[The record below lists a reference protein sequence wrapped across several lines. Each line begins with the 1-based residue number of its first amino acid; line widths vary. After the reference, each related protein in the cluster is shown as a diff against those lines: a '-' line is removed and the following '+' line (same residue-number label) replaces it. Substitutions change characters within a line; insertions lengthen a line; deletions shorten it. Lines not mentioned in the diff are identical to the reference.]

1 MRERTQ
7 SGQLGEWQRL
17 LSALQ
22 VNRTELAH
30 LETHRTQ
37 LEALV
42 AQVEGLF
49 QSQAALSASKQE
61 ATQQVE
67 KQVADCDRLATVLRF
82 CLKQFYG
89 RSAEKLVEF
98 GIQPFRGRKRLTPP
112 PPPPPES
119 TAPARQ

>member
-30 LETHRTQ
+30 LETFRTQ
-37 LEALV
+37 FEVLV
-42 AQVEGLF
+42 AQMEDVL

-61 ATQQVE
+61 ATQQLA
-67 KQVADCDRLATVLRF
+67 KQVADCDRLETVLHLS
-82 CLKQFYG
+82 LKQFYG

-98 GIQPFRGRKRLTPP
+98 GIQPFRGRKKLTPP
-112 PPPPPES
+112 PPPPAES
-119 TAPARQ
+119 TALARD